1 MNNLL
6 QVKTTKINIKMF
18 KKSKSMYIM
27 PMKFEDII
35 HFKKTVL
42 VKLNNKYINYSRY
55 SKC

>member
-27 PMKFEDII
+27 PMKFEDIK

>member
-6 QVKTTKINIKMF
+6 QVKTTKINI

-42 VKLNNKYINYSRY
+42 VKLNNKYIN
-55 SKC
+55 